1 MSTFIERWHPKGI
14 TPQFWVNYRPTKT
27 KKIQKPGSKLGGSYI
42 PLTQNL
48 SGVSDSSLRSWFFLT
63 FKRKSIHPVMHSRY
77 RSRLQN
83 NDAPMLSNQTS
94 HLCNEDLR
102 KGPHSP
108 PDCSGDVGLLGRAW
122 HKSPWI
128 LASRNRVEESPPRTR
143 VATNLSWFFRI
154 VIARWNDSRYHIDL
168 YMIYSHS
175 QWNRYSVCW
184 CCLLN
189 TTVAHQWLKS
199 YDSKSDEIHLLP
211 LQELNHTE
219 GKSCC
224 VPRWQLWYNSCTISP
239 LVVSKPDPNLD
250 HEKSS

>member
-128 LASRNRVEESPPRTR
+128 LASRNRGGRKSTSYPCCNQSVMVFSYRDSQVEWFKISYRSIYDILAFPMKSLLRMLMLPFKHHSRTS
-143 VATNLSWFFRI
+143 VAE
-154 VIARWNDSRYHIDL
+154 V
-168 YMIYSHS
+168 
-175 QWNRYSVCW
+175 V
-184 CCLLN
+184 
-189 TTVAHQWLKS
+189 WL
-199 YDSKSDEIHLLP
+199 
-211 LQELNHTE
+211 
-219 GKSCC
+219 
-224 VPRWQLWYNSCTISP
+224 
-239 LVVSKPDPNLD
+239 
-250 HEKSS
+250 